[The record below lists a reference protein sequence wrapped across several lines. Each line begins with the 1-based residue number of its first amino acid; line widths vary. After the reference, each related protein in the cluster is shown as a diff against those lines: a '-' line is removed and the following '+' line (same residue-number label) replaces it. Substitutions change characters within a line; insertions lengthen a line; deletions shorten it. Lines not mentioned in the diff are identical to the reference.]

1 MEPKNF
7 PVADLLQKYLDGT
20 LTDAESIALFAWLK
34 ENPVEEDTQLEPLL
48 EAVYHRSFGEPPA
61 LSPAASARILNR
73 LMESTATP
81 VVPLRRPWLRYA
93 AAAVLILAAAGTAM
107 LVMRH
112 RDTTPPLAGNL
123 AAPAKQGNHA
133 VLTLADG
140 RQIQLDSAKGNI
152 VQSGELKVNNDSG
165 QLDYEGKAGNM
176 EYHTLTTPRGGQY
189 KLLLPDGTTA
199 WLNAGSSIRFP
210 TAFNGKYRQVKM
222 TGEVYFDVK
231 QQANNPFMVDINGKA
246 TVEVLGTAFNV
257 NAYTDEPA
265 IRTTLLQGSV
275 RMTHHGK
282 SAILEPGQQAIA
294 SHDQLNVTSNTD
306 TEMAVAWKDG
316 LFRFDHTPLDEV
328 LRQLARWYN
337 VEVVYEKGVPDVPFS
352 GEIKRDL
359 DLKQAL
365 IVLGSMGV
373 HCRVDGNKLIIMP

>member
-7 PVADLLQKYLDGT
+7 PVADLLQKYLDGA

-34 ENPVEEDTQLEPLL
+34 ENPVEEDAQLEPLL
-48 EAVYHRSFGEPPA
+48 EAEYHRSFGEPPA

-81 VVPLRRPWLRYA
+81 VVPLRRQWLRYA

-123 AAPAKQGNHA
+123 VAPAKQGNHA

-140 RQIQLDSAKGNI
+140 RQIQLDSARGNI
-152 VQSGELKVNNDSG
+152 VQSGGLKVNNDSG

-231 QQANNPFMVDINGKA
+231 QQADNPFMVDINGKA

-257 NAYTDEPA
+257 NAYTDEPT

-275 RMTHHGK
+275 RMTHHVK